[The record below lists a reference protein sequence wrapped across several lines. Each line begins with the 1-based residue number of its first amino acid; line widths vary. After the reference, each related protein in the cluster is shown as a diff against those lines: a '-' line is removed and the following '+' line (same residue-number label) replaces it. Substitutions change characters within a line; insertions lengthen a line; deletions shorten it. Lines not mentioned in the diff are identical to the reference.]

1 MIDTESE
8 ASLINGLIDGDEHS
22 YRELVSC
29 HWKSLNFLS
38 RRMLGNTH
46 DAADCVQEAFIQ
58 VIKNIDGFER
68 KSSLETWLRK
78 IVINQSLMK
87 LRSRGGNREESLDA
101 IMRQFDDTGH
111 YVQGY
116 EGRPADLER
125 LQESSEVREIV
136 RKKMDTLPDI
146 YRAILILRDVEGY
159 STEEVARMTSITEEN
174 VKVRL
179 HRARLAMR
187 NMLEPILR
195 VWSFRNCS
203 G

>member
-1 MIDTESE
+1 MIDAAHELL
-8 ASLINGLIDGDEHS
+8 LINGLINGDAGS
-22 YRELVSC
+22 YRELVDC
-29 HWKSLNFLS
+29 YWKSLNFLS

-58 VIKNIDGFER
+58 VIKNIHGFER

-78 IVINQSLMK
+78 IVVNQSLMK
-87 LRSRGGNREESLDA
+87 LRSRSGNREESLDA
-101 IMRQFDDTGH
+101 IMHRFDEDGH

-116 EGRPADLER
+116 EGQPADLER

-136 RKKMDTLPDI
+136 RKKMDNLPDI

-159 STEEVARMTSITEEN
+159 STEEVARMTHITEEN

-187 NMLEPILR
+187 NMLEPVLR
-195 VWSFRNCS
+195 A
-203 G
+203 